1 MSYFISPR
9 QQTDLRVGPTE
20 LAKAIQTRWHGA
32 EVRFPTN
39 PASNHALE
47 WVVAIADHR
56 SEGSLDKTG
65 QVVHLVGD
73 LEDCAHF
80 ATWYRTLVPARYG
93 LAFYDEGYSADVE
106 LADGTN
112 EVQPREPFLVR

>member
-1 MSYFISPR
+1 M
-9 QQTDLRVGPTE
+9 
-20 LAKAIQTRWHGA
+20 
-32 EVRFPTN
+32 RFPTN

-112 EVQPREPFLVR
+112 EPQLKEPFLVR

>member
-1 MSYFISPR
+1 MSYFVSPR
-9 QQTDLRVGPTE
+9 QQTDLRVDAAE
-20 LAKAIQTRWHGA
+20 LAKGIQARWQGVD
-32 EVRFPTN
+32 VRFPAN

-47 WVVAIADHR
+47 WVLAVADR
-56 SEGSLDKTG
+56 RLEGSLDKAG

-73 LEDCAHF
+73 VEDCARF

-112 EVQPREPFLVR
+112 ELQLTEPFLVR

>member
-9 QQTDLRVGPTE
+9 EQTNLKVDPAE
-20 LAKAIQTRWHGA
+20 LAKALQARWQGA
-32 EVRFPTN
+32 DVRFPTS

-47 WVVAIADHR
+47 WVVTIADR
-56 SEGSLDKTG
+56 PLEGSLDKAG

-73 LEDCAHF
+73 VEDCAHF
-80 ATWYRTLVPARYG
+80 ATWYRTFVPASYG

-106 LADGTN
+106 LAVGTDAL
-112 EVQPREPFLVR
+112 QLKQPFLAR

>member
-9 QQTDLRVGPTE
+9 QQTDLKVDAAE
-20 LAKAIQTRWHGA
+20 LVKAIQARWPSV
-32 EVRFPTN
+32 EVHFPTSS
-39 PASNHALE
+39 ASNHGLE
-47 WVVAIADHR
+47 WVVAIADR
-56 SEGSLDKTG
+56 RLEGSLDKTG

-73 LEDCAHF
+73 VEDCARF
-80 ATWYRTLVPARYG
+80 ATWYRALVPPRYG

-112 EVQPREPFLVR
+112 EAQLTKPFLVR

>member
-9 QQTDLRVGPTE
+9 QETDLRVDPTE
-20 LAKAIQTRWHGA
+20 LARAIQTRWQGA
-32 EVRFPTN
+32 EVRSPTN

-47 WVVAIADHR
+47 WVVATGDHR
-56 SEGSLDKTG
+56 LEGSLDETG

-73 LEDCAHF
+73 VEDCARF

-112 EVQPREPFLVR
+112 ELQLTEPFLVR

>member
-9 QQTDLRVGPTE
+9 EQTDLRVDPTE
-20 LAKAIQTRWHGA
+20 LAEAIQTRWQGA
-32 EVRFPTN
+32 DVRFATN

-47 WVVAIADHR
+47 WVVTIANR
-56 SEGSLDKTG
+56 SLEGSLDKTE
-65 QVVHLVGD
+65 QVVHLAGD
-73 LEDCAHF
+73 VEDCAQF
-80 ATWYRTLVPARYG
+80 AIWYRTLVPARYA

-112 EVQPREPFLVR
+112 ELQLKEPFLVR

>member
-9 QQTDLRVGPTE
+9 QQTDLRVDPTE
-20 LAKAIQTRWHGA
+20 LAKAIQAQWPGT
-32 EVRFPTN
+32 EVRFPSN

-65 QVVHLVGD
+65 QVVHLVG
-73 LEDCAHF
+73 EVENCAPF

-112 EVQPREPFLVR
+112 EPQLKEPFLVR

>member
-9 QQTDLRVGPTE
+9 EQTDLKVDPTD
-20 LAKAIQTRWHGA
+20 LAKALQTRWQGA
-32 EVRFPTN
+32 DVRFPTN

-47 WVVAIADHR
+47 WVVTTADR
-56 SEGSLDKTG
+56 RLEGSLDKTG

-73 LEDCAHF
+73 VEDCAHF

-93 LAFYDEGYSADVE
+93 LTFYDEGYSADVDLAPSTDE
-106 LADGTN
+106 LQLT
-112 EVQPREPFLVR
+112 EPFLI